1 MSGPATK
8 MREACHAAVEKI
20 TVCWGDGPEHGVI
33 RIQCADAVR
42 DLTPAQLEAMDAAAE
57 AISGPAPETNYRE
70 GLTGDLLLHAE
81 SGGRWARIVVSEHE
95 EERLLRVLL
104 ERRIQRR
111 SAPPTTPDSSS
122 RS

>member
-8 MREACHAAVEKI
+8 MREALEAVWYDDDDAFLAAVNEAR
-20 TVCWGDGPEHGVI
+20 EGV
-33 RIQCADAVR
+33 
-42 DLTPAQLEAMDAAAE
+42 TPATLEAMDAAAE
-57 AISGPAPETNYRE
+57 VISGPAPETNYRE
-70 GLTGDLLLHAE
+70 GLTGSLLLHAE

-111 SAPPTTPDSSS
+111 SASPTPDPSAGS
-122 RS
+122 